1 MYPIYV
7 IGIKPPTDET
17 AVTTTLVTNIGTL
30 VRGPR
35 DAEVL
40 RDTTLVI
47 EDGVVTAI
55 GDEPH
60 APDVVVDAGG
70 LDVIPGLVDGHVHP
84 TIGEW
89 TPAQNAD
96 GWVSNYVHGGT
107 TTLVSAGELHLPGLA
122 FEELTPRTVKSIAF
136 TSRDVTAR
144 LRPTG
149 AHLHA
154 GTTLLVTGMTEHD
167 FDEMA
172 DAGIERLKFI
182 FYDWGSAPEGEAQDY
197 VRWARE
203 RGMIIKIHSGGVS
216 RSGSS
221 RIAGHEVVTA
231 ADPDVV
237 AHISGGPIPM
247 PDEEIRAVI
256 DDLPDAAIEVCTS
269 MNYRATKVTVDH
281 LLATDGLDRLTL
293 GTDTPG
299 GTGVVPRGMLRNI
312 CFLAS
317 MCDLPALDALAAAT
331 ANTARAHSVD
341 AGSLEV
347 GSPAD
352 LVLLGPI
359 RGSRATD
366 VLECFT
372 LGDLPGISQILIAG
386 NPVLDGR
393 SQQTPPPMRTAD
405 VRRI

>member
-1 MYPIYV
+1 M
-7 IGIKPPTDET
+7 
-17 AVTTTLVTNIGTL
+17 TTTLVTNIGTL

-35 DAEVL
+35 GQAPL
-40 RDTTLVI
+40 HDTTLVI
-47 EDGVVTAI
+47 EDGVVAAI
-55 GDEPH
+55 GEEPH
-60 APDVVVDAGG
+60 APDEVVDAGG

-89 TPAQNAD
+89 TPAQDAQ

-154 GTTLLVTGMTEHD
+154 GTTLLVSGMTEHD

-172 DAGIERLKFI
+172 EAGIRRLKYI
-182 FYDWGSAPEGEAQDY
+182 FYDWGTAPEGEAQTY
-197 VRWARE
+197 NRWARE
-203 RGMIIKIHSGGVS
+203 RGMVIKIHSGGVS

-247 PDEEIRAVI
+247 PDDEIRGVI
-256 DDLPDAAIEVCTS
+256 DDVPSAAIEICTS

-281 LLATDGLDRLTL
+281 LTAVDALDRLTV

-299 GTGVVPRGMLRNI
+299 GTGVVPRGMLRNL

-317 MCDLPALDALAAAT
+317 MCGMDPVDAVAAAT
-331 ANTARAHSVD
+331 DNTARAHAVD
-341 AGSLEV
+341 AGRLDV
-347 GSPAD
+347 GAPAD

-359 RGSRATD
+359 RGSLASD
-366 VLECFT
+366 VLDCFVR
-372 LGDLPGISQILIAG
+372 GDLPGISQ
-386 NPVLDGR
+386 VLVGGRRVLGER
-393 SQQTPPPMRTAD
+393 SQQTPPPMRTAS
-405 VRRI
+405 VRAFRPRA

>member
-1 MYPIYV
+1 M
-7 IGIKPPTDET
+7 
-17 AVTTTLVTNIGTL
+17 TTTFIHGIGLLVH
-30 VRGPR
+30 GPR
-35 DAEVL
+35 ATAPT

-55 GDEPH
+55 GEEPTS
-60 APDVVVDAGG
+60 PDLVIDAGG

-84 TIGEW
+84 TVGEW
-89 TPAQNAD
+89 TPAQDAMN
-96 GWVSNYVHGGT
+96 WVSNYVHGGT

-122 FEELTPRTVKSIAF
+122 FEELSPRTVKSIAF
-136 TSRDVTAR
+136 MSRDVTAR

-154 GTTLLVTGMTEHD
+154 GTTLLVHGMTEHD

-172 DAGIERLKFI
+172 EAGIERLKYI
-182 FYDWGSAPEGEAQDY
+182 FYDWGTAPEGEAEAY
-197 VRWARE
+197 NRWARE
-203 RGMIIKIHSGGVS
+203 RGMVVKIHSGGVS

-231 ADPDVV
+231 ADPDIV

-247 PDEEIRAVI
+247 PDDEIRAVI
-256 DDLPDAAIEVCTS
+256 DDLPNAAIEVCTS

-281 LLATDGLDRLTL
+281 LTAVDALDRLTL

-299 GTGVVPRGMLRNI
+299 GTGVVPRAMLRNI

-317 MCDLPALDALAAAT
+317 MCGMDPLDALATAT
-331 ANTARAHSVD
+331 DNTARAHAVD
-341 AGSLEV
+341 AGRIEV
-347 GSPAD
+347 GAPAD

-359 RGSRATD
+359 RGSRAAD

-372 LGDLPGISQILIAG
+372 LGDLPGISQVVIG
-386 NPVLDGR
+386 GEPVLAGR
-393 SQQTPPPMRTAD
+393 SQQTPPPIRTAAL
-405 VRRI
+405 RRPTVT

>member
-1 MYPIYV
+1 M
-7 IGIKPPTDET
+7 
-17 AVTTTLVTNIGTL
+17 TTTLVTNIGTL
-30 VRGPR
+30 VHGPL
-35 DAEVL
+35 DAAPT
-40 RDTTLVI
+40 RDTTVVI
-47 EDGVVTAI
+47 EDGLVTAI
-55 GDEPH
+55 GEEPV

-70 LDVIPGLVDGHVHP
+70 LDVIPGMVDGHVHP

-89 TPAQNAD
+89 TPAQDAQ

-107 TTLVSAGELHLPGLA
+107 TTMVSAGELHLPGLA
-122 FEELTPRTVKSIAF
+122 FEELTPRTIKSIALM
-136 TSRDVTAR
+136 SRDVTAR

-154 GTTLLVTGMTEHD
+154 GTAMLVSGMTQHD

-172 DAGIERLKFI
+172 EAGIQRLKFI
-182 FYDWGSAPEGEAQDY
+182 FYDWGTAPEGEAQDY

-203 RGMIIKIHSGGVS
+203 RGMVIKIHSGGVS

-221 RIAGHEVVTA
+221 RIAGHEVVTM

-247 PDEEIRAVI
+247 PDDEIRAVI
-256 DDLPDAAIEVCTS
+256 DDLPNAAIEICTS

-281 LLATDGLDRLTL
+281 LVATDALHRLTL

-317 MCDLPALDALAAAT
+317 MCGISPIEALAGAT
-331 ANTARAHSVD
+331 ANTARTHAVD
-341 AGSLEV
+341 AGRLEV

-352 LVLLGPI
+352 MVMLGPI
-359 RGSRATD
+359 RGSRASD
-366 VLECFT
+366 VLECFA
-372 LGDLPGISQILIAG
+372 LGDLPGISQVLIG
-386 NPVLDGR
+386 GEPVLGDR
-393 SQQTPPPMRTAD
+393 SQQTPPPMRTAT
-405 VRRI
+405 VRS

>member
-1 MYPIYV
+1 M
-7 IGIKPPTDET
+7 
-17 AVTTTLVTNIGTL
+17 TTTLVTNIGTL
-30 VRGPR
+30 VLGPR
-35 DAEVL
+35 SAAPI
-40 RDTTLVI
+40 RATTLVI

-55 GDEPH
+55 GDEPR
-60 APDVVVDAGG
+60 APDVIVDAGG

-89 TPAQNAD
+89 TPAQNAQ

-122 FEELTPRTVKSIAF
+122 FEELSPRTVKSIAF

-154 GTTLLVTGMTEHD
+154 GTTMLVTGMTEHD

-172 DAGIERLKFI
+172 EAGIERLKFI
-182 FYDWGSAPEGEAQDY
+182 FYDWASAPEGEAQDY

-203 RGMIIKIHSGGVS
+203 RGMIVKIHSGGVS

-221 RIAGHEVVTA
+221 RVAGHEVVTA

-256 DDLPDAAIEVCTS
+256 DDLQDAAIEVCTS

-281 LLATDGLDRLTL
+281 LVATGGLDRLTL

-317 MCDLPALDALAAAT
+317 MCDLPARDALAAAT
-331 ANTARAHSVD
+331 ANTARAHGVA

-359 RGSRATD
+359 RGSRAED
-366 VLECFT
+366 VLESFT
-372 LGDLPGISQILIAG
+372 LGDLPGISQILVG
-386 NPVLDGR
+386 GEPVLDGR
-393 SQQTPPPMRTAD
+393 SQQTPPPMGSASI
-405 VRRI
+405 RRETRG